1 MSEAT
6 TGQSRVAYVLKGYP
20 RLSEVF
26 ITSEIY
32 RVERLGVPLR
42 LYVIKA
48 ADEDVHHDVVRRVRT
63 RPEYLLQPTSL
74 TRARLPR
81 WIAQNRGLFL
91 PAVVRTGRR
100 HPVGLARAAGQALAQ
115 SVRARRR
122 LLGVSPQ
129 ALRPRAPLAPST
141 WPTGSTAPGTWPG
154 STPTSRTAPRPSTWL
169 ASTITGLPFSFTG
182 HAKDIYTE
190 ELNPAGLLRRKM
202 DAASFVVTCTEA
214 NRRHLSSLGS
224 PTPVHVLYHGL
235 NADFEPLVATGARRD
250 RAGRVRLLAV
260 GRLVRKKGLDTLVDA
275 CALLRD
281 RGLDFEAVIAGESGE
296 SEQEVRDRVAAGG
309 LEGRVTLLGPL
320 TQDALFEEY
329 QRASVFALP
338 CRVLEDGDRDG
349 IPNVL
354 MEAMACSVPV
364 VTTGVSGIT
373 ELVHDGE
380 NGLIV
385 EPDRPGDLADALH
398 RLVKDPGLAHQLAE
412 QGRHTVAE
420 RFDAATTA
428 GRMASL
434 LTGGGSTDERIRGD
448 PGRPG
453 RPAATGVLPDRGA
466 ASGPARGPGRDLR
479 PVPLR
484 RRDPRPRTAAGLA
497 ARRARRR
504 RGVAH
509 RVEQVLLR
517 SRSRPRVLGHRRPV
531 ATSTP
536 GRAWSPAGSTS
547 ASPTATRPRSPPVG
561 FRTGSTP
568 GRGST
573 GCPVSPG
580 WTPSWRTGCWPA
592 WPRRSTTS
600 RPTSPPSATTAPS
613 SCSRSWSSS
622 LGLPVLDPGG
632 VRASRAWADLQDN
645 LLTDVWS
652 DGVHRERSSHYHLIA
667 LRSFLAARV
676 NITRFGGHIPPAYD
690 ERLRAALRFGMH
702 LHRPDG
708 YVPALS
714 DSDSESYLDLLE
726 LAADSLDDRGPALRG
741 DPGARGHAAGRAL
754 RRLPGRRLLRAAQR
768 VGDAGV
774 VARRALPGLRLRPAR
789 RRRPRPLR
797 RARCRGLRTR
807 HPLVVDPGRYT
818 YAEGS
823 PNWRHWFKGTAAHN
837 TLSVDGLDQQP
848 YRRGKP
854 KGPLMSSRLLDRQ
867 SVDGVDLAA
876 RRGHQPGVRRRAPA
890 DRGVRGRRVLAGL
903 RRGARGPTARLRTAL
918 APRLRPG
925 TRDLSASRGPCP
937 DDHAHGAPRRRRS
950 CAGERRGG
958 LGVHPVRRQ
967 DRRTGR
973 GGVRATSAP
982 TSTW

>member
-6 TGQSRVAYVLKGYP
+6 TGTGRVAYVLKGYP

-63 RPEYLLQPTSL
+63 QPEYLLQPTSL

-81 WIAQNRGLFL
+81 WLAQNRGMFL

-122 LLGVSPQ
+122 FWSFPRKLYVLELL
-129 ALRPRAPLAPST
+129 RAVDLADRLDRA
-141 WPTGSTAPGTWPG
+141 GDVARLHAHFAHGT
-154 STPTSRTAPRPSTWL
+154 TTVTWL

-224 PTPVHVLYHGL
+224 RTPVHVLYHGL
-235 NADFEPLVATGARRD
+235 NADFEPLAATGARRN
-250 RAGRVRLLAV
+250 RSGRVRLLAV

-281 RGLDFEAVIAGESGE
+281 RGLDFEAVIAGESGA

-398 RLVKDPGLAHQLAE
+398 RLVKDPGLAQQLAE
-412 QGRHTVAE
+412 QGRRTVAE

-434 LTGGGSTDERIRGD
+434 LTGGGS
-448 PGRPG
+448 
-453 RPAATGVLPDRGA
+453 
-466 ASGPARGPGRDLR
+466 AR
-479 PVPLR
+479 
-484 RRDPRPRTAAGLA
+484 
-497 ARRARRR
+497 
-504 RGVAH
+504 
-509 RVEQVLLR
+509 
-517 SRSRPRVLGHRRPV
+517 
-531 ATSTP
+531 
-536 GRAWSPAGSTS
+536 
-547 ASPTATRPRSPPVG
+547 
-561 FRTGSTP
+561 
-568 GRGST
+568 
-573 GCPVSPG
+573 
-580 WTPSWRTGCWPA
+580 
-592 WPRRSTTS
+592 
-600 RPTSPPSATTAPS
+600 
-613 SCSRSWSSS
+613 
-622 LGLPVLDPGG
+622 
-632 VRASRAWADLQDN
+632 
-645 LLTDVWS
+645 
-652 DGVHRERSSHYHLIA
+652 
-667 LRSFLAARV
+667 
-676 NITRFGGHIPPAYD
+676 
-690 ERLRAALRFGMH
+690 
-702 LHRPDG
+702 
-708 YVPALS
+708 
-714 DSDSESYLDLLE
+714 
-726 LAADSLDDRGPALRG
+726 
-741 DPGARGHAAGRAL
+741 
-754 RRLPGRRLLRAAQR
+754 
-768 VGDAGV
+768 
-774 VARRALPGLRLRPAR
+774 
-789 RRRPRPLR
+789 
-797 RARCRGLRTR
+797 
-807 HPLVVDPGRYT
+807 
-818 YAEGS
+818 
-823 PNWRHWFKGTAAHN
+823 
-837 TLSVDGLDQQP
+837 
-848 YRRGKP
+848 
-854 KGPLMSSRLLDRQ
+854 
-867 SVDGVDLAA
+867 
-876 RRGHQPGVRRRAPA
+876 
-890 DRGVRGRRVLAGL
+890 
-903 RRGARGPTARLRTAL
+903 
-918 APRLRPG
+918 
-925 TRDLSASRGPCP
+925 
-937 DDHAHGAPRRRRS
+937 
-950 CAGERRGG
+950 
-958 LGVHPVRRQ
+958 
-967 DRRTGR
+967 
-973 GGVRATSAP
+973 
-982 TSTW
+982 